1 VKILMSDFEGR
12 EETCIV
18 SFRWGAAVRM
28 RALPGSIRR
37 LRFRRRT
44 RVRRTLLAL
53 VQSRAI
59 GSIHGRKL
67 LPLATLK
74 SAIGCKMADA
84 PQDKGR
90 TRSDRRTCASCDV
103 TGRLRFPREHYGRGR
118 RHSRRRNASLILKFE
133 KFDPHAP
140 MMFPRCR
147 PGVIR
152 GVAGMFFRRCECHPL
167 SSPHESILMK
177 VRKCFSLDCA

>member
-1 VKILMSDFEGR
+1 MR
-12 EETCIV
+12 CIV
-18 SFRWGAAVRM
+18 PV
-28 RALPGSIRR
+28 GSRREDEGVAGLDRR
-37 LRFRRRT
+37 LRLWRRT
-44 RVRRTLLAL
+44 RIRGTLLAL

-74 SAIGCKMADA
+74 SAIGCKMADP

-103 TGRLRFPREHYGRGR
+103 AGRLRFRREHYGRGR
-118 RHSRRRNASLILKFE
+118 RHSRRRSASLILRFE
-133 KFDPHAP
+133 KFDPHSP

-152 GVAGMFFRRCECHPL
+152 GVAGMFFVVASATLFLVRK
-167 SSPHESILMK
+167 SFLMK